1 MKIMMFAALAAAVS
15 MPALAQTAP
24 ATPDTS
30 MQQPAPAQPAAD
42 PAMQQAPAAPAAPA
56 ADPAMGAP
64 AGAPAMAPQGGQPPM
79 AAPAAA
85 APMPATAEY
94 PACSRTVKDQ
104 CIDKRSNGGAKKAM
118 HRKRK

>member
-30 MQQPAPAQPAAD
+30 MQQPAPAQPAGD
-42 PAMQQAPAAPAAPA
+42 PAMQQPAPAAPA

-64 AGAPAMAPQGGQPPM
+64 AGGPAMAPAGGQPPM

-85 APMPATAEY
+85 APMPATADY
-94 PACSRTVKDQ
+94 PACSSTVKDQ
-104 CIDKRSNGGAKKAM
+104 CIDKRGNGGA
-118 HRKRK
+118 RKHTMRRKHK

>member
-42 PAMQQAPAAPAAPA
+42 PAMQQAPAAPAA
-56 ADPAMGAP
+56 DPAM
-64 AGAPAMAPQGGQPPM
+64 GAPAMAPQGGQPPM

-118 HRKRK
+118 RRKR